1 MWRIKRRDSVAR
13 LPTGPA
19 QGSEPLGL
27 KVRNHPNR
35 ITRRERLLQRSYRSQ
50 LENGPIRWARTSESN
65 PLYTSVDASRPHDA
79 SADNA
84 GKRMV
89 EPPGIAPGSGP
100 LITSAFI
107 AIVRPKPDDLNIG
120 PLNQTSKSDVAG
132 ATSRPS
138 RRDQGLRRPILYA
151 AAWQRRRAR
160 LALGT
165 INCRPRVVRSLS
177 ALANRHAN
185 VLRPIASHDAFAA
198 ANDPTIPFF
207 SACSSSRFCSR

>member
-1 MWRIKRRDSVAR
+1 MRKKRRDSVAR

-27 KVRNHPNR
+27 KIRNHPNR

-65 PLYTSVDASRPHDA
+65 PLYTSVDASRPHAA

-84 GKRMV
+84 GRRLV

-107 AIVRPKPDDLNIG
+107 AIVRPKPDRSNIG
-120 PLNQTSKSDVAG
+120 GSPPHSKRIERRAQSRLARNVSCLKRSAAEGRSVYPTAHACRDFARASRCVVLPSCRRAG
-132 ATSRPS
+132 AGST
-138 RRDQGLRRPILYA
+138 
-151 AAWQRRRAR
+151 
-160 LALGT
+160 
-165 INCRPRVVRSLS
+165 RPRFPCGRSTDPLVERRQ
-177 ALANRHAN
+177 AAI
-185 VLRPIASHDAFAA
+185 PAS
-198 ANDPTIPFF
+198 
-207 SACSSSRFCSR
+207 